1 MEPVG
6 CQLWVTTRSRS
17 RALSHAPARNTG
29 MTANTTLRIVPGTRI
44 DDIHAD
50 YLRCR
55 AQLTD
60 ALSALDAAFDRCRSV
75 TDRQHDRPVAPAL
88 VTINEAATYLG
99 VARRTVDRLIA
110 SGALPVVRVLTAPRI
125 RLADLDAMI
134 REQ

>member
-50 YLRCR
+50 YLR
-55 AQLTD
+55 LTD